1 MDGPA
6 PPGHR
11 PPSRRGIPP
20 GTHPGAS
27 YRLAI
32 EMGAD
37 YIEPDL
43 VSTRDGALVVRHENE
58 IGGTTD
64 VALRVSS

>member
-1 MDGPA
+1 
-6 PPGHR
+6 
-11 PPSRRGIPP
+11 
-20 GTHPGAS
+20 
-27 YRLAI
+27 
-32 EMGAD
+32 MGAD